1 MKLQILTGG
10 MLCLAIFSSTACVTQ
25 GTYNIAAAEL
35 EARKAEIDGL
45 NSQSQALAEQVRE
58 LEQRKVVL
66 SGQREAVSSVL
77 QRAKQQAKIEHR
89 FWEERISKLNRTIIE
104 LTVEQKKLRSTIQR
118 ANKEQP
124 ELQLLVEV
132 SKSKLD
138 EVVRTRASQSSPP
151 NERTN
156 QPTQAAVTPPQGG
169 GQTDSA
175 SKPIVTTA
183 ATSVDPNAGDQK
195 VAPRSKPTPEPV
207 EDDWLSIVKEW
218 AASIWQSIFSLTG
231 L

>member
-1 MKLQILTGG
+1 MKLQILTVG
-10 MLCLAIFSSTACVTQ
+10 MLCLAIFSSTACVTR

-35 EARKAEIDGL
+35 EARKAEIDGA
-45 NSQSQALAEQVRE
+45 NSQYQALAEQVRE
-58 LEQRKVVL
+58 LEQHKVVL
-66 SGQREAVSSVL
+66 SGQMEAVSSVL

-89 FWEERISKLNRTIIE
+89 FWQERISKLNRAIIE
-104 LTVEQKKLRSTIQR
+104 LTDEQKKLRYALQR

-124 ELQLLVEV
+124 ELQLLVEIT
-132 SKSKLD
+132 KSKLD
-138 EVVRTRASQSSPP
+138 EVVRTRAPQSPP
-151 NERTN
+151 PTERIN
-156 QPTQAAVTPPQGG
+156 QQTQAAVAPPQGG

-195 VAPRSKPTPEPV
+195 MEPRNKPIPEPV
-207 EDDWLSIVKEW
+207 EDDWLTIIKEW
-218 AASIWQSIFSLTG
+218 AASIWQSIFSLAG